1 MGRSKALLPAG
12 GSTFVRRLTGVLRDG
27 GIDDVL
33 IVGRPQDVALRAEV
47 DAAGPGVRYVE
58 NLRAWEGQIS
68 SIVAALNAV
77 DHPGVR
83 GLLVVPVD
91 QPLLQPATVAAL
103 LEAFSHGQ
111 SPVARATYQGRHG
124 HPVVFAASVFAE
136 LRNADPAIGARAVL
150 RAHREAI
157 LDVEVPDE
165 GAVID
170 VDDPATYERLFGSS
184 PAGPHKTIDD

>member
-12 GSTFVRRLTGVLRDG
+12 DRTFVSRLTAVLHDG

-33 IVGRPQDVALRAEV
+33 VVGRPHDLALRAEV
-47 DAAGPGVRYVE
+47 DACGNGVRYVE
-58 NLRAWEGQIS
+58 NARAHEGQIS
-68 SIVAALNAV
+68 SIVAALNVV

-91 QPLLQPATVAAL
+91 QPLLQPATVAAVL
-103 LEAFSHGQ
+103 TGFSHGH
-111 SPVARATYQGRHG
+111 PPIARATYRGRHG
-124 HPVVFAASVFAE
+124 HPVVFASSVFAQ
-136 LRNADPAIGARAVL
+136 LRNADPAIGARVVL
-150 RAHREAI
+150 QAHRDAI

-170 VDDPATYERLFGSS
+170 VDDPATYERLFGRQ
-184 PAGPHKTIDD
+184 P